1 MAADDYDE
9 NGNEVWDE
17 DEEEEEEEEEG
28 GEFEVRNHIS
38 INSINFAYSS
48 GKGPRWLKSSAS
60 FLNCRRF
67 ITTLILLLQPF
78 DIFTE
83 RRPEYPIF
91 DWGGLVIGQEG
102 LVFGQEEEAEA
113 ILIMEVTG
121 YIYRG
126 IRIS

>member
-1 MAADDYDE
+1 MARDLGD
-9 NGNEVWDE
+9 
-17 DEEEEEEEEEG
+17 
-28 GEFEVRNHIS
+28 
-38 INSINFAYSS
+38 
-48 GKGPRWLKSSAS
+48 LKSSAS
-60 FLNCRRF
+60 FLNCSRF